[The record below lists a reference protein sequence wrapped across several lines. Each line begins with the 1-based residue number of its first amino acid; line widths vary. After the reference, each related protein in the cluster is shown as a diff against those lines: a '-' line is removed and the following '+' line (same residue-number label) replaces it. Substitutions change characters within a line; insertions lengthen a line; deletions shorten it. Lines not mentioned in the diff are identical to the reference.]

1 MIFSSWELLSPH
13 LVFLVRLVLQKEL
26 PCNSSPLPSWL
37 MWPEDHR
44 ILSPSLT
51 SYLDSLRIPGKKTR
65 FTRYQW
71 ITECEQSSWQTF
83 NNFKYYLKRLHFI
96 LPLSLH
102 LIHSQEN
109 LLGYRCGHP
118 VSLPFGCLAAHF
130 PSQPPTLLPCLYRKG
145 NFSLTPLPV
154 GLDSLERDA
163 TTVGDSDAIRFIEEV
178 WPTRFSLSC
187 ERNAW
192 QLTTCRAHFAHD
204 LFRIRVVILNSN
216 VLKTLAKAP
225 TNTAPSR
232 SFLFVTEKNWNRTFF
247 SQCLVTEK
255 TLSWRLINF
264 NRSDF
269 FLHFVVLE
277 VFQVPRRFF
286 ARCESYPPF
295 IGQFWHGAVKRTRGA
310 AWQEQWTADRR
321 IFRFL
326 PLPSRDHASRHFS
339 PQLPNAP
346 VLQAKPNLNSVPH
359 GPSN

>member
-269 FLHFVVLE
+269 F
-277 VFQVPRRFF
+277 
-286 ARCESYPPF
+286 PPF
-295 IGQFWHGAVKRTRGA
+295 RCAGSVSSAAPFFRALRVLPAVHWSILTWSCQEDTRGGMA
-310 AWQEQWTADRR
+310 RTMDCRQADFSISPPSLARSR
-321 IFRFL
+321 VTSFL
-326 PLPSRDHASRHFS
+326 APASKCAC
-339 PQLPNAP
+339 PA
-346 VLQAKPNLNSVPH
+346 
-359 GPSN
+359 G